1 MLSEELTNQG
11 QFQCVRTSILI
22 GLLYAPLSS
31 IEKFAFFSERSPELK
46 QKFVFTNWVGIVTI
60 KGAEEALLERGS

>member
-1 MLSEELTNQG
+1 MLLEELTNHG

-22 GLLYAPLSS
+22 GLLYPPLSS

-46 QKFVFTNWVGIVTI
+46 QKFVFTN
-60 KGAEEALLERGS
+60 

>member
-1 MLSEELTNQG
+1 MLSEELTNHG

-22 GLLYAPLSS
+22 GLLYPPLSS

-46 QKFVFTNWVGIVTI
+46 QKFVFTN
-60 KGAEEALLERGS
+60 